1 MTNLMNM
8 EKIDLTKPVLVTGA
22 TGYVAGRLVEKL
34 LSEGVTVHAP
44 VRSPDNK
51 EKTKY
56 LDALAAKSSGSIKYF
71 KADLLDEG
79 SYDEAMKGCELVF
92 HTASPFSLN
101 VDDPQRDLVDPALK
115 GTRNVLESAN
125 RAESVKRV
133 VVTSSCAAIYGDSK
147 DTLNMPNQTLTEE
160 IWNTTSSLE
169 HQPYSFSKT
178 VAEKE
183 AWKIANAQDRW
194 KLVTINP
201 SFVVGPGINPNGTSE
216 SYDIMKQIGRGDF
229 KMGAPEFNIGCV
241 DVRDLANAHF
251 LAGTKP
257 DAEGRHI
264 ISGYNSSFGEIAKII
279 KESHSNYPISTR
291 KLPKFMIWLMAPSI
305 GMTRKTVAKNIGYP
319 WKADNSKS
327 IRELGVTYRPLKET
341 INEFFDQLV
350 DAGVI
355 EKK

>member
-1 MTNLMNM
+1 M

-34 LSEGVTVHAP
+34 LAEGATIHAP

-56 LDALAAKSSGSIKYF
+56 LDELADKSSGSIKYF

-101 VDDPQRDLVDPALK
+101 VEDPQKDLVDPALK
-115 GTRNVLESAN
+115 GTRNVLEAAN
-125 RAESVKRV
+125 RSESVKRV
-133 VVTSSCAAIYGDSK
+133 VLTSSCAAIYGDAK
-147 DTLNMPNQTLTEE
+147 DTLDMPNQTLTEE
-160 IWNTTSSLE
+160 IWNTTSSLD
-169 HQPYSFSKT
+169 HQPYSYSKT

-183 AWKIANAQDRW
+183 AWKIANAQDQW

-201 SFVVGPGINPNGTSE
+201 SFVVGPGINPHATSE
-216 SYDIMKQIGRGDF
+216 SFEIMKQVGRGDF

-264 ISGYNSSFGEIAKII
+264 ISAHNSSFMEIAAII
-279 KESHSNYPISTR
+279 KEAYPNYPIATR
-291 KLPKFMIWLMAPSI
+291 KLPKFLLWLIAPSV
-305 GMTRKTVAKNIGYP
+305 GMTRKMVAKNIGYP

-327 IRELGVTYRPLKET
+327 VQQLGATYRPMKET
-341 INEFFDQLV
+341 IIEFFDQLV
-350 DAGVI
+350 NAGVI

>member
-1 MTNLMNM
+1 M

-34 LSEGVTVHAP
+34 LAEGATIHAP

-56 LDALAAKSSGSIKYF
+56 LDELADKSSGSIKYF

-101 VDDPQRDLVDPALK
+101 VEDPQKDLVDPALK
-115 GTRNVLESAN
+115 GTRNVLEAAN
-125 RAESVKRV
+125 RSESVKRV
-133 VVTSSCAAIYGDSK
+133 VLTSSCAAIYGDAK
-147 DTLNMPNQTLTEE
+147 DTLDMPNQTLTEE
-160 IWNTTSSLE
+160 IWNTTSSLD
-169 HQPYSFSKT
+169 HQPYSYSKT

-183 AWKIANAQDRW
+183 AWKIANAQDQW

-201 SFVVGPGINPNGTSE
+201 SFVVGPGINPHATSE
-216 SYDIMKQIGRGDF
+216 SFEIMKQVGRGDF

-264 ISGYNSSFGEIAKII
+264 ISAHNSSFMEIAAII
-279 KESHSNYPISTR
+279 KEAYPNYPIATR
-291 KLPKFMIWLMAPSI
+291 KLPKFLLWLIAPSV
-305 GMTRKTVAKNIGYP
+305 GMTRKMVAKNIGYP

-327 IRELGVTYRPLKET
+327 VQQLGVTYRPMKET
-341 INEFFDQLV
+341 IIEFFDQLV
-350 DAGVI
+350 NAGVI